1 MKRKLLLFFGV
12 LLPMLFWAQFTIN
25 ITTVPETCT
34 GDGKA
39 IINIGN
45 TTVGSVFEFV
55 TYKLP
60 NTSTPY
66 RVTNSVIANST
77 SLSHE
82 EGSLPAGNYSVKINE
97 IRGLESRS
105 QTASFSISN
114 EFKELNF
121 SNDVNYS
128 CGLANITVN
137 VSSGFPISYELR
149 TSAGVVR
156 PPQASNIFNNVPA
169 GTYNVIVT
177 DKCGNTKGLSVTTTA
192 ETNNYTFVTATTN
205 QLGFNFLSSCNT
217 YNHIINIRRNGSSNI
232 PVEKFPIQIT
242 YKITA
247 PDGSITTRNYTM
259 NNNLENGKLNVTD
272 IPFYYN
278 QAFKIETSLT
288 DACGNTHTQINNIP
302 ARTLN
307 PEVITYAG
315 VCGQNYIGIRN
326 YITAPAY
333 KLEFTQ
339 YPPQFKPWEL
349 NNNFVSGSYSATLT
363 DIPIVYFGDVNKAL
377 PIGNYT
383 FKITDACG
391 HVAIRNFTISS
402 GFILRN
408 RGIREGCNATGS
420 VYLQITGNSDNTKV
434 GDITELR
441 VLNGPSSYSN
451 TYPVNI
457 DNAIVNGS
465 AFVGSLPA
473 GTYVFEAS
481 NSCGIPE
488 QATVT
493 LAGAN
498 IKITSNVTH
507 NCGSFNYSAK
517 ITSNVYNPYID
528 LEHFNENTNT
538 WEKIGTLSRPG
549 AVSNYTGILN
559 NVTLSGK
566 FRTRARYEVYNNGTT
581 STSICE
587 EIVDTFMVAPGGL
600 SLKNYYTVS
609 CADNTYNLI
618 LDAIGIAPL
627 KYEIFEKDD
636 VAFSIDNGIDPVF
649 VNLSEGTYK
658 VRISDNCG
666 NSIIA
671 SLRVNRNK
679 LPTIKPS
686 NLCDGKSGKL
696 FIDGLSFMDIAWYK
710 DGIEISPSSTG
721 NNTLN
726 FNPFQ
731 SSTNVGLYTAK
742 LSYNPNPNSCIDN
755 FISFNLTESNQDNP
769 NAGVGQTVTLNK
781 NQITSGID
789 LFQYLNGSYD
799 NYGTWEETTNS
810 NLLVDNEWF
819 GAFANPGT
827 YTFTYNVSGT
837 CSNTAT
843 STVIINL
850 IGACYEEPTTI
861 GDALSTNHGITL
873 LKRAGSH
880 NGVAS
885 TDDWPMLRKGAW
897 TVLES
902 NKKGFVVTR
911 MAEPE
916 TAITKPKEGMIV
928 YDTTEKCL
936 KIYSDGSWKCYNIPA
951 CP

>member
-1 MKRKLLLFFGV
+1 MWVEFKPYKMKRKLLLFFGV

-538 WEKIGTLSRPG
+538 WEKIGTLSRPED
-549 AVSNYTGILN
+549 
-559 NVTLSGK
+559 
-566 FRTRARYEVYNNGTT
+566 R
-581 STSICE
+581 
-587 EIVDTFMVAPGGL
+587 
-600 SLKNYYTVS
+600 
-609 CADNTYNLI
+609 
-618 LDAIGIAPL
+618 
-627 KYEIFEKDD
+627 
-636 VAFSIDNGIDPVF
+636 
-649 VNLSEGTYK
+649 
-658 VRISDNCG
+658 
-666 NSIIA
+666 
-671 SLRVNRNK
+671 
-679 LPTIKPS
+679 
-686 NLCDGKSGKL
+686 KS
-696 FIDGLSFMDIAWYK
+696 
-710 DGIEISPSSTG
+710 
-721 NNTLN
+721 
-726 FNPFQ
+726 
-731 SSTNVGLYTAK
+731 
-742 LSYNPNPNSCIDN
+742 
-755 FISFNLTESNQDNP
+755 
-769 NAGVGQTVTLNK
+769 
-781 NQITSGID
+781 
-789 LFQYLNGSYD
+789 
-799 NYGTWEETTNS
+799 
-810 NLLVDNEWF
+810 
-819 GAFANPGT
+819 
-827 YTFTYNVSGT
+827 
-837 CSNTAT
+837 
-843 STVIINL
+843 
-850 IGACYEEPTTI
+850 
-861 GDALSTNHGITL
+861 
-873 LKRAGSH
+873 
-880 NGVAS
+880 
-885 TDDWPMLRKGAW
+885 
-897 TVLES
+897 
-902 NKKGFVVTR
+902 VV
-911 MAEPE
+911 
-916 TAITKPKEGMIV
+916 
-928 YDTTEKCL
+928 
-936 KIYSDGSWKCYNIPA
+936 
-951 CP
+951 